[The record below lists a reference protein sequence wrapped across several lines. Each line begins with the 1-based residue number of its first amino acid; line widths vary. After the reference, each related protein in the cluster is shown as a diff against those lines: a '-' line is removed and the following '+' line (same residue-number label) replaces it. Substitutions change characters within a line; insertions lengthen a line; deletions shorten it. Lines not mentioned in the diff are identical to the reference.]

1 MDLVTPHPT
10 QILCRPTLPIGERPP
25 LFWREEEDVMTK
37 FSAVNRL
44 LTLAV
49 IAATGLAVTS
59 ANAETKRRHYGTYV
73 GEGGPNVS
81 YQQGPR
87 TRIFISKRSWLD
99 GGTEVLPGDRK
110 FTDYAF
116 PSEYGYPSFARENLN
131 RPIDRQPLMTP
142 WDVRGEPRT
151 FPLPPIPY

>member
-1 MDLVTPHPT
+1 
-10 QILCRPTLPIGERPP
+10 
-25 LFWREEEDVMTK
+25 MTK
-37 FSAVNRL
+37 FSAVSRL
-44 LTLAV
+44 VTLAV

-59 ANAETKRRHYGTYV
+59 ANAETKRRQYGNHV
-73 GEGGPNVS
+73 AASNGPNVS
-81 YQQGPR
+81 YQQGPH
-87 TRIFISKRSWLD
+87 TRIFISRRSWLD

-116 PSEYGYPSFARENLN
+116 PSEFGYPSFGRENNN

-142 WDVRGEPRT
+142 TDVSGFPRA

>member
-1 MDLVTPHPT
+1 LCTVT
-10 QILCRPTLPIGERPP
+10 LSIGERPP
-25 LFWREEEDVMTK
+25 FFWREEEDVMTT
-37 FSAVNRL
+37 FPAASRL

-49 IAATGLAVTS
+49 IAATSLAITS
-59 ANAETKRRHYGTYV
+59 ANAETKRRQYGAQV
-73 GEGGPNVS
+73 GNGPNVS
-81 YQQGPR
+81 YQSGPH
-87 TRIFISKRSWLD
+87 TRVFISKRSWLD

-131 RPIDRQPLMTP
+131 RPIDRQPLMP
-142 WDVRGEPRT
+142 PSDLGGYPRA